1 MDKTIA
7 FTQSSF
13 TVKDPYIPN
22 GVILYKLQ
30 NKIKTFFILRSFE
43 TEFVDFRSYNI
54 NYQFKELYNEVFNA
68 YRRNDKVGLVRHCSE
83 GMNTVSYQ

>member
-22 GVILYKLQ
+22 GVMLYKLQ

-54 NYQFKELYNEVFNA
+54 N
-68 YRRNDKVGLVRHCSE
+68 
-83 GMNTVSYQ
+83 